1 MGKVCGIIKNNK
13 HSYND
18 FGLKIL
24 SRELNPP
31 SKKKIKETLPFMNGS
46 YDFSLL
52 CGENVY
58 EERTIKYVFDMF
70 VINQCT
76 NIQID
81 GIILNEKDGK
91 SNIEIDITSDAIEK
105 FDSSQIME
113 KIAPHILNYDE
124 VYNGVKFLIELQN
137 VQKAFGTM
145 GNLIPSIDN
154 MGNVIG
160 TSLKSLTEFKDKD
173 PETFNKIIE
182 QALVKDVVKEK
193 REDIKEIKKAKK
205 TTKTTNV

>member
-1 MGKVCGIIKNNK
+1 MNKIKFDFTPKKNKIIKIG
-13 HSYND
+13 ND
-18 FGLKIL
+18 KVEIKPYIPSKDIL
-24 SRELNPP
+24 SIN
-31 SKKKIKETLPFMNGS
+31 TLCLKQ
-46 YDFSLL
+46 FSEQDNLAECL
-52 CGENVY
+52 T
-58 EERTIKYVFDMF
+58 TIKYVFDMF

-137 VQKAFGTM
+137 VQKAFANM
-145 GNLIPSIDN
+145 GNSIPSIEN
-154 MGNVIG
+154 MGKVIG
-160 TSLKSLTEFKDKD
+160 NSLKSLTEFKEKD
-173 PETFNKIIE
+173 PETFSKVIE
-182 QALVKDVVKEK
+182 QAMSKDTIKDVREEFKEV
-193 REDIKEIKKAKK
+193 KK
-205 TTKTTNV
+205 TKKSEKLSKD

>member
-1 MGKVCGIIKNNK
+1 MNKIKFDFTPKKNKIIKIG
-13 HSYND
+13 ND
-18 FGLKIL
+18 KVEIKPYIPSKDIL
-24 SRELNPP
+24 SIN
-31 SKKKIKETLPFMNGS
+31 TLCLKQ
-46 YDFSLL
+46 FSEQDNLAECL
-52 CGENVY
+52 T
-58 EERTIKYVFDMF
+58 TIKYVFDMF